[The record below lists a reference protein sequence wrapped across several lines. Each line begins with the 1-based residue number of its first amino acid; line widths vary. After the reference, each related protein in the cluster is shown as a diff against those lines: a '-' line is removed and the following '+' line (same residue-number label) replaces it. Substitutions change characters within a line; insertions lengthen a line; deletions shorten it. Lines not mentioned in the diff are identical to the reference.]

1 MKSSVTIAMPGTC
14 GELIQG
20 WLAEWAEPVLVSCP
34 IPLYSRI
41 TVELQTEPVIHL
53 LNGSG
58 HCLKSRRAARLVL
71 DTLGR
76 PNLGARVSLS
86 SQLPPGRG
94 MASST
99 ADVIGVMVGVAY
111 VLGHSLTT
119 AELARLA
126 CQIEPSDST
135 MFNGLALLA
144 YRGSSQFCMLGT
156 PPALPLLMLD
166 PGHTVDTLAYNAQLD
181 LAGVRRLA
189 ATTQAAL
196 DLLLQGLSEADPA
209 AIGAATTLSATSYQ
223 SVSASPLLEQAKSW
237 AKDTG
242 ALGLVRAHSGSVV
255 GLLYPAHTDLA
266 DPARWLANRFAGT
279 IIQTQLIGG
288 GYHLV
293 GQVDNLPYP
302 AMTRSD

>member
-1 MKSSVTIAMPGTC
+1 MKSSVTVAMPGTC

-20 WLAEWAEPVLVSCP
+20 WLADWAEPVLVSCP
-34 IPLYSRI
+34 IPLYSRV
-41 TVELQTEPVIHL
+41 TVELQSEPAIHL

-76 PNLGARVSLS
+76 PDIGARVALS

-99 ADVIGVMVGVAY
+99 ADVIGVMVGVARA
-111 VLGHSLTT
+111 LGHSLTT

-144 YRGSSQFCMLGT
+144 YRGSSQFCVLGT

-166 PGHTVDTLAYNAQLD
+166 PGYTVDTLAYNAQLD

-189 ATTQAAL
+189 ATTQVAL
-196 DLLLQGLSEADPA
+196 DLLRQGLGQADPA
-209 AIGAATTLSATSYQ
+209 TIGTAATLSALSYQ

-237 AKDTG
+237 AEDTG
-242 ALGLVRAHSGSVV
+242 AIGLVRAHSGSVV

-266 DPARWLANRFAGT
+266 DSARWLAARFAGT
-279 IIQTQLIGG
+279 ITQTQLTGG
-288 GYHLV
+288 GCQIIGHV
-293 GQVDNLPYP
+293 GNLSCS
-302 AMTRSD
+302 AMFRSD